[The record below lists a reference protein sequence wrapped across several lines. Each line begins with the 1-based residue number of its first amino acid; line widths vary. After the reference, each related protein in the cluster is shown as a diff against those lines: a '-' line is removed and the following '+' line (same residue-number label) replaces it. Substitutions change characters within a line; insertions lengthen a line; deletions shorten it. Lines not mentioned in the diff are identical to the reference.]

1 MHGLYFTVYTHNSIK
16 ILCFYMIIFFFS
28 FFIISTIGEG
38 NQYQLTTILLILS
51 LHLYCSRLH
60 KITAFENI
68 NMDFANA
75 LINGILFIF
84 SLLLLLLV

>member
-1 MHGLYFTVYTHNSIK
+1 MFLYDH
-16 ILCFYMIIFFFS
+16 LFFFL
-28 FFIISTIGEG
+28 FYNSTIGEG
-38 NQYQLTTILLILS
+38 NQYQLTTRLLILS

-60 KITAFENI
+60 KIAAFENI
-68 NMDFANA
+68 NMDFANT